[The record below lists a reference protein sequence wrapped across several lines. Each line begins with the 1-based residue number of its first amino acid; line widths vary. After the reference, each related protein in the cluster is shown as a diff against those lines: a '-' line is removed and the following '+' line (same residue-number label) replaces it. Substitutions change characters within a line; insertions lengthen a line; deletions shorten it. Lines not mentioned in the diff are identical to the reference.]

1 MFVASSSML
10 SNTQSSRM
18 TVPLQS
24 TKCVAS
30 AEIVIIRL
38 EPGLAAVETP
48 VALPYGCVVNLR
60 FLSGSF
66 QFEDDRTESVIA
78 AADRHSGLPY
88 PVAIIEKFLACPVS
102 QCEDI
107 LVCFGIIY
115 IFA

>member
-1 MFVASSSML
+1 MASLSGKSKRSGEFIASSG
-10 SNTQSSRM
+10 SR
-18 TVPLQS
+18 PD
-24 TKCVAS
+24 
-30 AEIVIIRL
+30 
-38 EPGLAAVETP
+38 VETP

-88 PVAIIEKFLACPVS
+88 PVAIIEKFLACTMS

>member
-1 MFVASSSML
+1 MASLSGKSKRSGEFIASSG
-10 SNTQSSRM
+10 SR
-18 TVPLQS
+18 PD
-24 TKCVAS
+24 
-30 AEIVIIRL
+30 
-38 EPGLAAVETP
+38 VETP

-88 PVAIIEKFLACPVS
+88 PVAIIEKFLVCPMS